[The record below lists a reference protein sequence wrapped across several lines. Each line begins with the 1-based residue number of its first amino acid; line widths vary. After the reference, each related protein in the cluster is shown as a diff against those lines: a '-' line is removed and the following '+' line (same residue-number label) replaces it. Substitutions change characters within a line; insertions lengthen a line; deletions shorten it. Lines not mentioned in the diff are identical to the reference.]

1 MTYRRL
7 DDLGAAHLVMSG
19 VVLAAASLVGCFEDS
34 YDGYGRYDDSSIVFG
49 IDQTKGA
56 DGKVTTSV
64 GYEMLDVRSKGWSA
78 RGFVTADRSCWAE
91 RLDDRLGQP
100 HVEGGFAKF
109 QGGLLPP
116 EGVAVVANR
125 ADDLTLPGPAWT
137 NAGESLTFEAHG
149 FAMPDIAPSP
159 LVVPSLDL
167 AIVSPA
173 EASADVAIPAGQE
186 LEVDWTA
193 SDKSAPRENV
203 VASLTAV
210 PAGEAEARGV
220 ELRCFFDRT
229 AGKGSFPKNLTDR
242 FATLLGATP
251 GTAVKGK
258 LHIATHRQLTIFAR
272 GGWTVYVVA
281 TAAQREQPFTLQR

>member
-1 MTYRRL
+1 MKHRT
-7 DDLGAAHLVMSG
+7 AFFF
-19 VVLAAASLVGCFEDS
+19 VVTAASLTACFDEQM
-34 YDGYGRYDDSSIVFG
+34 DGHSRRYDDSSIVFG

-56 DGKVTTSV
+56 DGAITTSV
-64 GYEMLDVRSKGWSA
+64 GYEMLDVRDKGWSA
-78 RGFVTADRSCWAE
+78 RGFVSADRSCWAE

-100 HVEGGFAKF
+100 RVEGGFAKF

-125 ADDLTLPGPAWT
+125 AEDLTLPGPAWT
-137 NAGESLTFEAHG
+137 NPGELLTFEAHG
-149 FAMPDIAPSP
+149 FAMPDIEPSR

-173 EASADVAIPAGQE
+173 DAAADVAIPAGQE
-186 LEVDWTA
+186 LEVGWTP
-193 SDKSAPRENV
+193 STDDGQHENV
-203 VASLTAV
+203 VVSLSAV
-210 PAGEAEARGV
+210 PASEPDARGV

-229 AGKGSFPKNLTDR
+229 AGTGRFPKNLTNR
-242 FATLLGATP
+242 FVSLLRAAP
-251 GTAVKGK
+251 GTAIKGK

-281 TAAQREQPFTLQR
+281 TAEQRAQPFTLQR